1 MTMKKNI
8 IKAVFFVAITTFFVS
23 LHSCDTGYNTV
34 SFGSNWI
41 YMPAATSSGLS
52 SSKTFTVPSTA
63 IAITDTSVFNFRSD
77 TINQKLYIRLGV
89 SASGKY
95 ASDGYTVNLGVDND
109 TTNMAVAWGNAQFP
123 SLNYMAIPST
133 MYTPLPS
140 TFTVPAGKNAGTF
153 ELVLNAAAVMAYA
166 TPGKVPIA
174 ATVVGKKLLLTV
186 AISNPT
192 NYLLNRPYAKTVV
205 LIDVNAL
212 KNMKVMKVVP

>member
-1 MTMKKNI
+1 MKKNI

-34 SFGSNWI
+34 SFGSNLI
-41 YMPAATSSGLS
+41 YMPAATSSGLTTS
-52 SSKTFTVPSTA
+52 HIFTVPNTTNVN
-63 IAITDTSVFNFRSD
+63 ITDTSVFNFRSD
-77 TINQKLYIRLGV
+77 TINQKLYVRLGV

-95 ASDGYTVNLGVDND
+95 ASDGYTVNLGIDND
-109 TTNMAVAWGNAQFP
+109 STNMAVAWGNAQFP

-133 MYTPLPS
+133 MYTPLPT

-153 ELVLNAAAVMAYA
+153 ELVLDAAALMAYA

-174 ATVVGKKLLLTV
+174 TTVVGKKLLLTV

-192 NYLLNRPYAKTVV
+192 KYTLNGAFAKTVV

-212 KNMKVMKVVP
+212 KNLKVMKVVP